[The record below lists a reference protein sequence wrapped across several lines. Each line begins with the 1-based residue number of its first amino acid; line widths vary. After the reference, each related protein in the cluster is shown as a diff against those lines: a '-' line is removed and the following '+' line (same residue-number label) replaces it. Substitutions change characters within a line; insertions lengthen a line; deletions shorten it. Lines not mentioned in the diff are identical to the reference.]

1 MTPMTPI
8 NVALPAQTMTVEA
21 LEALIAAAKAAVPKP
36 FVPEVG
42 QRVRLTRD
50 NDFGGASCGAK
61 GDCGVVKNMN
71 FARWSQCDVALP
83 SCGTMVVKFDG
94 LEPAPTP
101 RYAVGD
107 YAVYALDPGRTGWG
121 VVEILEVVQTGYRA
135 KSMNPLYGIGTFY
148 PEWLRPATDDEIAA
162 ATRITPCYAKLL
174 KRKSDGQ
181 VLRLWERCGD
191 TTERTWWVDMVDS
204 DQWAFRLAESAM
216 TTRDYEV
223 LDSYLL
229 KGA

>member
-42 QRVRLTRD
+42 QRVRFLED
-50 NDFGGASCGAK
+50 NYGQSSWGRK
-61 GDCGVVKNMN
+61 GEECTVV
-71 FARWSQCDVALP
+71 RTHEYGCDVKLDNGRGKWA
-83 SCGTMVVKFDG
+83 TANRF

-107 YAVYALDPGRTGWG
+107 YAVYALDPDLTNWG
-121 VVEILEVVQTGYRA
+121 VVEIREVVETGYRA
-135 KSMNPLYGIGTFY
+135 KSMNPRFGIGTFC
-148 PEWLRPATDDEIAA
+148 PEWLRPATEDEIAA
-162 ATRITPCYAKLL
+162 ATRIAPCYAKLL

-216 TTRDYEV
+216 TTRDYDV
-223 LDSYLL
+223 LASYLL